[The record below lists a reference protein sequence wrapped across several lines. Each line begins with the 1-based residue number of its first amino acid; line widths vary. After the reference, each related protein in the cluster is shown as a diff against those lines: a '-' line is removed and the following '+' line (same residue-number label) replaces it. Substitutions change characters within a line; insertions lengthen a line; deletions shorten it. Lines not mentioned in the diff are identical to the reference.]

1 MSQNLGELLNKLV
14 SQAGL
19 DTESE
24 GVKALLS
31 NPTVSG
37 YEIDP
42 SIANGITSNLM
53 TVESAKNNPT
63 LKNHFYALALNGVDS
78 EINNLVGSMEL
89 EQSIVEELNAEKS
102 STKRVGLLINK
113 IKELESAKVNANNS
127 GKEKLNEQ
135 IEGLNA
141 QINSLKEAHAN
152 EMTAQATAH
161 RENIKD
167 LQVNTLLSAYDYALP
182 TDKDVSILTAKQV
195 INGELSKHGAKVVLN
210 DNNEL
215 ALQTNEGTDFY
226 LNNEKVTFKGLA
238 ESTLA
243 NHKLLKTVEKPTPNS
258 APTGGGQTP
267 PSNPASN
274 EFLAAASQNLEQLS
288 E

>member
-14 SQAGL
+14 AQAGL

-24 GVKALLS
+24 SVKALLS

-42 SIANGITSNLM
+42 AIANGITSNLM

-78 EINNLVGSMEL
+78 EINNLVGSMQL
-89 EQSIVEELNAEKS
+89 EQNVVDELNAEKS

-113 IKELESAKVNANNS
+113 VKELESAKLNANNT
-127 GKEKLNEQ
+127 GKERLNEQ
-135 IEGLNA
+135 IEALNS
-141 QINSLKEAHAN
+141 QINSLKETHAN
-152 EMTAQATAH
+152 EMKAQLTTH

-167 LQVNTLLSAYDYALP
+167 LQINTLLSAYDYALP

-195 INGELSKHGAKVVLN
+195 INGELAKQGAKVVLN

-215 ALQTNEGTDFY
+215 TLQTNEGTDLY
-226 LNNEKVTFKGLA
+226 INNEKVNFKGLA

-243 NHKLLKTVEKPTPNS
+243 NHKLLKTVEKPNPVNQTL
-258 APTGGGQTP
+258 GGGQNQQP
-267 PSNPASN
+267 PMSND
-274 EFLAAASQNLEQLS
+274 FVAAASQNLEQLS